1 MTYTELNT
9 LIESIGV
16 PSAYYQF
23 TADTAQPTPF
33 ICFYFDGNADLYAD
47 NRNYQKVAHLVIE
60 LYTDEKDFDLEER
73 IETVLNDA
81 NIAYNRMES
90 YIDSERLYMVTFDTN
105 LIITKEEE

>member
-1 MTYTELNT
+1 MTYTEINT
-9 LIESIGV
+9 IIESIGV

-23 TADTAQPTPF
+23 TADTAQPPPF

-60 LYTDEKDFDLEER
+60 LYTDEKDFDREER
-73 IETVLNDA
+73 VETVLNEAD
-81 NIAYNRMES
+81 IAYNRMES
-90 YIDSERLYMVTFDTN
+90 YIDSERLYMVTYDTN

>member
-1 MTYTELNT
+1 MTYQEVNT
-9 LIESIGV
+9 IIESIGV

-23 TADTAQPTPF
+23 TADTAQPPPF
-33 ICFYFDGNADLYAD
+33 ICFYFDGNVDLYAD

-73 IETVLNDA
+73 VETVLNDSD
-81 NIAYNRMES
+81 IAYNRMES
-90 YIDSERLYMVTFDTN
+90 YIDSERLYMVTYDTN